1 MRTLVMAALTGASL
15 ILSFATHAEDAQPV
29 RRAAIDAVAF
39 GDPQR
44 VVCLRLYH
52 EGQLIRKPVCKTAQT
67 WASEYQETRNEIR
80 EDQIRGLMRHW

>member
-1 MRTLVMAALTGASL
+1 MRTLVLAALTGASL
-15 ILSFATHAEDAQPV
+15 ALSFVAHAEDAQPV
-29 RRAAIDAVAF
+29 RRTAIDAVAF

-44 VVCLRLYH
+44 VVCLHLYH
-52 EGQLIRKPVCKTAQT
+52 EGQLIRRPVCKTAQT